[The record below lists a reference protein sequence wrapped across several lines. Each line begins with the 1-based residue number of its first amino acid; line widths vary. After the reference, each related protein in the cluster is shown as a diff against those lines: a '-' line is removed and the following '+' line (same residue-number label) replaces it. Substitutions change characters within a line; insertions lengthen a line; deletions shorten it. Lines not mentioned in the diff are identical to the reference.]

1 MFRKKKS
8 SLVMALILLSLTG
21 SFLNS
26 SASSAATSYVEG
38 TDPAAVMFNPQ
49 QVSNFSLQ
57 MTDEDYESLRYPNVS
72 WDNEGEWRETRMS
85 LTMAGK
91 RYGPYVVGVHLKG
104 AWGSWRDISGK
115 AAFKIKMDAFVQG
128 QTLLGVSRIT
138 LNNMVQDPSYLRE
151 TISYRLYRNLG
162 IPAPRTGYANVS
174 LNGIDYGLHLNVETM
189 NKQMLKRWGHT
200 SDQLFK
206 GAVPWFPDLWR
217 GSEDMFAIE
226 SGNKDDTSQL
236 TNFMAINEL
245 SGKAWWDAISL
256 RMDMEL
262 LTVSWASEI
271 HSGHWDGYV
280 RNLNNYFVNFD
291 DNGKVMILPWGVDQ
305 TWGGSLGYTESRGI
319 MPNKCWEYAPCLE
332 LYRQSMAKVSRVAK
346 NLNLQTMAREV
357 ATAIRSDIISDPFG
371 RGINN
376 ATNYQNNL
384 VWRISDQ
391 QNVLRSIVQPF
402 DTTIANFK
410 VNGRIY
416 EQGQQVFLEAG
427 SRVVDLQVS
436 TSQASAKAVVQPI
449 GTLRP
454 GLNSASVVVTSANK
468 QHVNTTMI
476 MLYVYTNFTTRSTP
490 VYNKNSS
497 VPTFAGTTSI
507 GLLGTSVLGATN
519 LTLTVKMAKAK
530 TTTTTRAKAIMAARV
545 KHLLTALEARG
556 IKPTKVSQSLTSSGS
571 VNALQV
577 SAAYQK

>member
-1 MFRKKKS
+1 
-8 SLVMALILLSLTG
+8 
-21 SFLNS
+21 
-26 SASSAATSYVEG
+26 
-38 TDPAAVMFNPQ
+38 
-49 QVSNFSLQ
+49 
-57 MTDEDYESLRYPNVS
+57 
-72 WDNEGEWRETRMS
+72 
-85 LTMAGK
+85 
-91 RYGPYVVGVHLKG
+91 
-104 AWGSWRDISGK
+104 
-115 AAFKIKMDAFVQG
+115 
-128 QTLLGVSRIT
+128 
-138 LNNMVQDPSYLRE
+138 
-151 TISYRLYRNLG
+151 
-162 IPAPRTGYANVS
+162 
-174 LNGIDYGLHLNVETM
+174 
-189 NKQMLKRWGHT
+189 
-200 SDQLFK
+200 
-206 GAVPWFPDLWR
+206 
-217 GSEDMFAIE
+217 MFAIE
-226 SGNKDDTSQL
+226 SGNKNDTSQL

-291 DNGKVMILPWGVDQ
+291 ENGKVMILPWGVDQ

-346 NLNLQTMAREV
+346 NLSLQTMAREV
-357 ATAIRSDIISDPFG
+357 AAAIRADIISDPFG

-384 VWRISDQ
+384 VWRLGDQ

-402 DTTIANFK
+402 DTTLASVR

-416 EQGQQVFLEAG
+416 EPGQQVFLEAG
-427 SRVVDLQVS
+427 SRVADLQVT
-436 TSQASAKAVVQPI
+436 TSQTSAKAVVQPI

-454 GLNSASVVVTSANK
+454 GLNSAAVVVTSSNK
-468 QHVNTTMI
+468 QHVNTNMI

-497 VPTFAGTTSI
+497 VPTFAGTSSI

-519 LTLTVKMAKAK
+519 LTLNVKMAKAK
-530 TTTTTRAKAIMAARV
+530 NTTTTKARSLMAARV
-545 KHLLTALEARG
+545 KQMLTALEARG
-556 IKPTKVSQSLTSSGS
+556 IKPAKVNQSLTSSGS

-577 SAAYQK
+577 SATYQK

>member
-1 MFRKKKS
+1 
-8 SLVMALILLSLTG
+8 
-21 SFLNS
+21 
-26 SASSAATSYVEG
+26 
-38 TDPAAVMFNPQ
+38 
-49 QVSNFSLQ
+49 
-57 MTDEDYESLRYPNVS
+57 
-72 WDNEGEWRETRMS
+72 
-85 LTMAGK
+85 MAGK

-115 AAFKIKMDAFVQG
+115 AAFKIKMDAFVPG
-128 QTLLGVSRIT
+128 QTLLGISRIT

-162 IPAPRTGYANVS
+162 IPSPRTGYANVS

-262 LTVSWASEI
+262 LTVSWASELY
-271 HSGHWDGYV
+271 SGHWDGYV
-280 RNLNNYFVNFD
+280 LNLNNYFVNFD
-291 DNGKVMILPWGVDQ
+291 KNGKVMILPWGVDQ
-305 TWGGSLGYTESRGI
+305 TWDGSLGYTESRGI

-346 NLNLQTMAREV
+346 NLNLQTMARDV
-357 ATAIRSDIISDPFG
+357 ATAIRADIISDPFG
-371 RGINN
+371 QGINN

-384 VWRISDQ
+384 VWHISDQ
-391 QNVLRSIVQPF
+391 QTVLRSIVQPF

-416 EQGQQVFLEAG
+416 EPGQQVFLEAG
-427 SRVVDLQVS
+427 TRTADLQVT
-436 TSQASAKAVVQPI
+436 TSQSSAKAVVQTI

-468 QHVNTTMI
+468 KHVNTTMI
-476 MLYVYTNFTTRSTP
+476 MLYVYTNLTTRSTP

-497 VPTFAGTTSI
+497 VPTFAGTSSI
-507 GLLGTSVLGATN
+507 GLLGTAVLGATN
-519 LTLTVKMAKAK
+519 LTLNVKMAKAK

-556 IKPTKVSQSLTSSGS
+556 IKPIKVNQSLTSSGS
-571 VNALQV
+571 ANALQV
-577 SAAYQK
+577 SATYTK